1 MEGTPSKTEE
11 ATTTTVTKSS
21 IAAVVVVVVVIMVEE
36 ITCVGLVMEVFPSEV
51 DCCY

>member
-21 IAAVVVVVVVIMVEE
+21 IAAVVVVVIMVEE

>member
-21 IAAVVVVVVVIMVEE
+21 IAAVVVVVVIMVEE